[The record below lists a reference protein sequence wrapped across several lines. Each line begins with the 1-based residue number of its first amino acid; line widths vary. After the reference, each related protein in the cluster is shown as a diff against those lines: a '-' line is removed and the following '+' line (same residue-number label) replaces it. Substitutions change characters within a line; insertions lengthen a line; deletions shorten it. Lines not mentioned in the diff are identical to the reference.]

1 MVVVNVGLC
10 VVEIHLVASHSLK
23 EKRRVLRRLK
33 DRLRGKFNISIAE
46 VDHQDLWQ
54 RATLGIVAISPAR
67 EPLESCF
74 SQLRGIVES
83 EIPGDLVRFELEY
96 LT

>member
-1 MVVVNVGLC
+1 MNVGLC

-33 DRLRGKFNISIAE
+33 DQIRAKFNVAIAE

-54 RATLGIVAISPAR
+54 RATLGLVSISSSR
-67 EPLESCF
+67 EVLESCF
-74 SQLRGIVES
+74 QQVRGILER
-83 EIPGDLVRFELEY
+83 EAEGDLASFHIEFLS
-96 LT
+96 